1 VSTVLPGGMSAGAP
15 EKRQTPS
22 EEFLFHG
29 DRLVAYRDDGPVAQ
43 TLGRLSGGQ
52 LPPLLPLLVAAIVTG
67 ILLIAGVG
75 GQTSPAIFAPVLA
88 LLLAG
93 PASTH
98 PHSGRLDWLVPPIMR
113 AIEYGY
119 LATLAFA
126 HDVSKPLTY
135 AFIGIL
141 AYHHYDTVYR
151 TRQRLWP
158 AKWVFRAGLGWDGR
172 LLIAA
177 IATLAGV
184 LPITIAV
191 LAVYLGLLFG
201 IESVYTWTRT
211 GTGKGI
217 MVDLEDEGEA
227 PGGTAAEQE
236 EEAAAEQA
244 RAKQKEETVS

>member
-1 VSTVLPGGMSAGAP
+1 M
-15 EKRQTPS
+15 
-22 EEFLFHG
+22 
-29 DRLVAYRDDGPVAQ
+29 Y
-43 TLGRLSGGQ
+43 
-52 LPPLLPLLVAAIVTG
+52 
-67 ILLIAGVG
+67 
-75 GQTSPAIFAPVLA
+75 A
-88 LLLAG
+88 L
-93 PASTH
+93 
-98 PHSGRLDWLVPPIMR
+98 
-113 AIEYGY
+113 
-119 LATLAFA
+119 
-126 HDVSKPLTY
+126 
-135 AFIGIL
+135 IGIL

-177 IATLAGV
+177 VATLAGV

-211 GTGKGI
+211 GTGKGV
-217 MVDLEDEGEA
+217 MVDLEDEGET

-244 RAKQKEETVS
+244 EAKKVSEEAVS

>member
-1 VSTVLPGGMSAGAP
+1 MSTVLPGGMS
-15 EKRQTPS
+15 
-22 EEFLFHG
+22 EETRARPALSAEFTFHG
-29 DRLVAYRDDGPVAQ
+29 DRLLAYRDDGPVAR
-43 TLGRLSGGQ
+43 TLGRLSDGQ

-67 ILLIAGVG
+67 ILLIAGAN

-93 PASTH
+93 PGSAH
-98 PHSGRLDWLVPPIMR
+98 PHHGRLDWLVPPLMR

-119 LATLAFA
+119 LTTLAFS

-135 AFIGIL
+135 AFIGVL

-177 IATLAGV
+177 FATLAGV

-191 LAVYLGLLFG
+191 LTVYLGLLFG

-211 GTGKGI
+211 GTGSGV
-217 MVDLEDEGEA
+217 MVNLEE
-227 PGGTAAEQE
+227 E
-236 EEAAAEQA
+236 EEA
-244 RAKQKEETVS
+244 TS

>member
-1 VSTVLPGGMSAGAP
+1 MSGVLPGEMSSERESAP
-15 EKRQTPS
+15 RPAFS
-22 EEFLFHG
+22 HHG

-43 TLGRLSGGQ
+43 ILGRLSGGQ
-52 LPPLLPLLVAAIVTG
+52 LPPLLPLLVAGIVTA
-67 ILLIAGVG
+67 ILLAAGVT
-75 GQTSPAIFAPVLA
+75 GQDSPAIFAPVLA
-88 LLLAG
+88 LLLCG
-93 PASTH
+93 PASKH
-98 PHSGRLDWLVPPIMR
+98 PHNGRLDWLVPPIIR

-119 LATLAFA
+119 LATLCFA

-172 LLIAA
+172 MLVAA
-177 IATLAGV
+177 VATLAGV
-184 LPITIAV
+184 LPTTIAV

-201 IESVYTWTRT
+201 IESIYTWTRT
-211 GTGKGI
+211 GTGKGVMI
-217 MVDLEDEGEA
+217 DLENEGDA
-227 PGGTAAEQE
+227 PATAAQQE

-244 RAKQKEETVS
+244 EAKQAEEIV

>member
-1 VSTVLPGGMSAGAP
+1 MSAAAP
-15 EKRQTPS
+15 ERPAPS
-22 EEFLFHG
+22 AEFTFHG
-29 DRLVAYRDDGPVAQ
+29 DRLLAYRDDGPIAR

-52 LPPLLPLLVAAIVTG
+52 LPPLLPLLVAAIVIG
-67 ILLIAGVG
+67 ILLIAGVN

-135 AFIGIL
+135 AFIGVL

-158 AKWVFRAGLGWDGR
+158 ARWVFRAGLGWDGR
-172 LLIAA
+172 LLIVAA
-177 IATLAGV
+177 ATLAGE

-191 LAVYLGLLFG
+191 LTVYLGLLFG

-211 GTGKGI
+211 GTGSGVMI
-217 MVDLEDEGEA
+217 NLEE
-227 PGGTAAEQE
+227 E
-236 EEAAAEQA
+236 EEAA
-244 RAKQKEETVS
+244 S

>member
-1 VSTVLPGGMSAGAP
+1 VSTVLPGGMSSGAP
-15 EKRQTPS
+15 QKKGAPNAAFT
-22 EEFLFHG
+22 FHG
-29 DRLVAYRDDGPVAQ
+29 DRLVAYRDDGPISK

-67 ILLIAGVG
+67 ILLIAGVN

-93 PASTH
+93 PAATH

-113 AIEYGY
+113 AIEYVY

-135 AFIGIL
+135 AFIGVL

-158 AKWVFRAGLGWDGR
+158 ARWVFIAGLGWDGR

-177 IATLAGV
+177 VATLAGV

-191 LAVYLGLLFG
+191 LTVYLGLLFG

-211 GTGKGI
+211 GTGKGV
-217 MVDLEDEGEA
+217 MVNLEDDGESPPSA
-227 PGGTAAEQE
+227 EETAAE
-236 EEAAAEQA
+236 EAAE
-244 RAKQKEETVS
+244 RAAAKEASKETV

>member
-1 VSTVLPGGMSAGAP
+1 MSTVLPGSVSNGAQGQ
-15 EKRQTPS
+15 RTPS
-22 EEFLFHG
+22 AEFTFHSE
-29 DRLVAYRDDGPVAQ
+29 RLLAYRDDGPVAQ
-43 TLGRLSGGQ
+43 VLGRLSGGQ

-67 ILLIAGVG
+67 VLLIAGVN

-88 LLLAG
+88 LLLVG
-93 PASTH
+93 PASAH

-135 AFIGIL
+135 AFIGVL

-158 AKWVFRAGLGWDGR
+158 ATWVFRAGLGWDGR
-172 LLIAA
+172 LLIVA

-184 LPITIAV
+184 LSATIAV
-191 LAVYLGLLFG
+191 LTVYLGLLFS

-211 GTGKGI
+211 GTGSGVMI
-217 MVDLEDEGEA
+217 NLEE
-227 PGGTAAEQE
+227 E
-236 EEAAAEQA
+236 EEAA
-244 RAKQKEETVS
+244 S

>member
-1 VSTVLPGGMSAGAP
+1 MSAGTPERPAP
-15 EKRQTPS
+15 GA
-22 EEFLFHG
+22 EFTFRS
-29 DRLVAYRDDGPVAQ
+29 DRLLAYRDDGPVAR
-43 TLGRLSGGQ
+43 TLGRLTGGQ

-67 ILLIAGVG
+67 ILLIAGLN

-98 PHSGRLDWLVPPIMR
+98 PHSGRLDWFVPPIMR

-119 LATLAFA
+119 LATLGFA
-126 HDVSKPLTY
+126 HDVSKPLVY
-135 AFIGIL
+135 AFIGVL

-158 AKWVFRAGLGWDGR
+158 ARWVFSAGLGWDGR
-172 LLIAA
+172 LLIVAA
-177 IATLAGV
+177 ATLAGV
-184 LPITIAV
+184 LPITFAL

-211 GTGKGI
+211 GTGSGVMI
-217 MVDLEDEGEA
+217 NLEE
-227 PGGTAAEQE
+227 E
-236 EEAAAEQA
+236 EEAA
-244 RAKQKEETVS
+244 S

>member
-1 VSTVLPGGMSAGAP
+1 M
-15 EKRQTPS
+15 
-22 EEFLFHG
+22 
-29 DRLVAYRDDGPVAQ
+29 
-43 TLGRLSGGQ
+43 
-52 LPPLLPLLVAAIVTG
+52 AAVVTG
-67 ILLIAGVG
+67 ILLAAGVT

-93 PASTH
+93 PASAH

-135 AFIGIL
+135 AFIGVL

-177 IATLAGV
+177 VATLAGV
-184 LPITIAV
+184 LPLTIAV
-191 LAVYLGLLFG
+191 LTVYLGLLFG
-201 IESVYTWTRT
+201 VESIYTWTRT
-211 GTGKGI
+211 GTGSGI
-217 MVDLEDEGEA
+217 MVNLEE
-227 PGGTAAEQE
+227 E
-236 EEAAAEQA
+236 EEAA
-244 RAKQKEETVS
+244 S

>member
-1 VSTVLPGGMSAGAP
+1 MSTVLPGGMSPSVPRKAAP
-15 EKRQTPS
+15 DAE
-22 EEFLFHG
+22 LAYHG
-29 DRLVAYRDDGPVAQ
+29 SRLVAYRDDGPIAQ
-43 TLGRLSGGQ
+43 VLGRLTRGQ
-52 LPPLLPLLVAAIVTG
+52 LPPLLPLLVAVVVTG
-67 ILLIAGVG
+67 ILLITGVN

-93 PASTH
+93 PGSTH

-135 AFIGIL
+135 AFIGVL

-172 LLIAA
+172 MLIAA
-177 IATLAGV
+177 AAVLAGV
-184 LPITIAV
+184 LPLVLAV
-191 LAVYLGLLFG
+191 LGVYLGLLFG

-211 GTGKGI
+211 GKGSGVMI
-217 MVDLEDEGEA
+217 NLEE
-227 PGGTAAEQE
+227 E
-236 EEAAAEQA
+236 EEAG
-244 RAKQKEETVS
+244 S